1 MQRHLPD
8 IRWQAAQKAAA
19 KEYGLSDLR
28 FAVPW
33 SAHEIGMDQ
42 FGLAFAHGGLLVRT
56 LLALT
61 RRPFEREHRTA
72 FRHLSQAGA
81 A

>member
-1 MQRHLPD
+1 MNQAVGGGR
-8 IRWQAAQKAAA
+8 IRAAA

-33 SAHEIGMDQ
+33 SAKEIGKDQ
-42 FGLAFAHGGLLVRT
+42 FGLAFAHGGLLVRA

-61 RRPFEREHRTA
+61 RRPFEREHRTT
-72 FRHLSQAGA
+72 FRYLSRAGA